1 MRVYMDG
8 SSSQAANYLASESYM
23 QDRVGNGVSFASLG
37 ITGESAQCE
46 EPSKFGFEPIPEI
59 FEESGLVVGQPHG
72 DVGLPS
78 LVIQLLQKN
87 AFLAR
92 LSERIQKHVADGN
105 AKENLA
111 EIAGD
116 INSHLGNDSEWGAF
130 DQCFGL
136 LQNGFPERLRTQ
148 YPALTT
154 AEAKVA
160 ALIRVGLSSK
170 EIGSLLFIASRTV
183 DVHRL
188 HARRKLGLDPYQ
200 SLEQFL
206 TQL

>member
-1 MRVYMDG
+1 MESL
-8 SSSQAANYLASESYM
+8 SSSQTATYQKSESFL
-23 QDRVGNGVSFASLG
+23 QDRLGNAALVRRSELTQRA
-37 ITGESAQCE
+37 
-46 EPSKFGFEPIPEI
+46 EPNKLAFEPIPNTVD
-59 FEESGLVVGQPHG
+59 ESDIVSGQGH
-72 DVGLPS
+72 DDTGLPS

-92 LSERIQKHVADGN
+92 LSERIQKLSSGADDTD
-105 AKENLA
+105 NLA

-136 LQNGFPERLRTQ
+136 LQNGFHERLRSQ
-148 YPALTT
+148 YPSLTT

-170 EIGSLLFIASRTV
+170 EIGSLLFVASRTV

-188 HARRKLGLDPYQ
+188 HVRRKIGLDPYQ

-206 TQL
+206 TLL